1 MNADQP
7 PPSVIVV
14 GVDGSDAS
22 KDALLWAA
30 RQAELTGSALVAVIS
45 WAFPSMAYGAVMP
58 LPDDFDIAGASQK
71 IVDEA
76 IDETLGEHPAVQVST
91 VVAEGPPA
99 LELLKTAKNADLLV
113 VGSRGHGAFAGM
125 LLGSVSEHCVTH
137 SPCPVVVVHHA
148 TPTG

>member
-1 MNADQP
+1 VNADQP

-45 WAFPSMAYGAVMP
+45 WEFPSMAYGAVMP

-148 TPTG
+148 TPTA

>member
-45 WAFPSMAYGAVMP
+45 WEFPSMAYGAVMP

-148 TPTG
+148 TPTA

>member
-1 MNADQP
+1 MNAAQP

-30 RQAELTGSALVAVIS
+30 RQAELTGSALVAVMS
-45 WAFPSMAYGAVMP
+45 WEFPSMAYGAVMP

-148 TPTG
+148 TPTA

>member
-1 MNADQP
+1 VNAAQP

-30 RQAELTGSALVAVIS
+30 RQAELTGSALVAVMS
-45 WAFPSMAYGAVMP
+45 WEFPSMAYGAVMP

-91 VVAEGPPA
+91 VVAEGPPPH
-99 LELLKTAKNADLLV
+99 ELLKTPKNADLLV

-148 TPTG
+148 TPTA

>member
-1 MNADQP
+1 VNAAGS
-7 PPSVIVV
+7 PSGVIVV

-30 RQAELTGSALVAVIS
+30 RQAELTGSALHVVSS
-45 WAFPSMAYGAVMP
+45 WEFPVMAYGALMP
-58 LPDDFDIAGASQK
+58 LPEDFDSEGLSQK
-71 IVDEA
+71 TLDQA

-99 LELLKTAKNADLLV
+99 LELLKAAQDADLLV

-125 LLGSVSEHCVTH
+125 LLGSVSEHCVAH
-137 SPCPVVVVHHA
+137 SPCPVVVVRHGP
-148 TPTG
+148 PTA